1 MDYYLLNPYL
11 RRVLVAV
18 VIDFVVFG
26 TAALAAWNMPG
37 QPLPTEE
44 FLALSGVGAVGAFV
58 ALYYCDAYSPQVLGS
73 GRANVSSVFS
83 AMGLAFVGA
92 LVLYFAVH
100 TQAGVVRS
108 LAVTAGVYFPLLFT
122 ERLAFR
128 WISSFPRFNEKV
140 LVIGASELG
149 LAIARAMRDRPNLG
163 ISLVGFLTDD
173 EDLVHRQFSL
183 EGYPVLG
190 KVHEIEK
197 VMSARG
203 IGRVVVASKDR
214 REYFPADE
222 LLAAK
227 LANIRIESGISF
239 YERVTG
245 RIYLRGLRAS
255 YLIFSDGFRQSRFS
269 AFAKRAL
276 DVTAASAALT
286 LSAPVLLMA
295 AAAVKLDSEGPVL
308 FKQDRLGLGGR
319 PFEVLKL
326 RSMRIDAEAEGPRF
340 TSERD
345 DRITRVGTFIRK
357 TRIDELPQLLN
368 VLRGDMSFVGPR
380 PERPEF
386 VESISERYPFFRLRC
401 SVKPGITGWAQIRHG
416 YVNDLAGFEEKL
428 ALDLYY
434 LKYRSLQMDLLVLWQ
449 TFKTLIT
456 FQGV

>member
-18 VIDFVVFG
+18 LADFVVFG
-26 TAALAAWNMPG
+26 LAALTAWTMPG
-37 QPLPTEE
+37 QPLPATE
-44 FLALSGVGAVGAFV
+44 FWTLAGVGAASAFL

-73 GRANVSSVFS
+73 GRANFSSVLS
-83 AMGLAFVGA
+83 AMGLAFIGA

-108 LAVTAGVYFPLLFT
+108 LAVTAGVYFPALFA
-122 ERLAFR
+122 ERLGFR

-140 LVIGASELG
+140 LLVGASELG

-163 ISLVGFLTDD
+163 ITLVGFLTDD

-197 VMSARG
+197 VMKARG

-214 REYFPADE
+214 SEYFPEEE
-222 LLAAK
+222 LLNAK
-227 LANIRIESGISF
+227 LSNVRVESGISF
-239 YERVTG
+239 YERMTG

-255 YLIFSDGFRQSRFS
+255 YLIFSEGFRQGRVSGVL
-269 AFAKRAL
+269 KRGL
-276 DVTAASAALT
+276 DVVGASVALT
-286 LSAPVLLMA
+286 LSAPVLALTA
-295 AAAVKLDSEGPVL
+295 IAIKLDSQGPVL

-319 PFEVLKL
+319 TFEVLKL
-326 RSMRIDAEAEGPRF
+326 RSMRTDAEAEGPRF
-340 TSERD
+340 TSEQD
-345 DRITRVGTFIRK
+345 DRITRVGGFIRK

-386 VESISERYPFFRLRC
+386 VDSISERYPYFRLRC
-401 SVKPGITGWAQIRHG
+401 SVKPGVTGWAQIRHG

-434 LKYRSLQMDLLVLWQ
+434 LKYRSFQMDLLVLWQ
-449 TFKTLIT
+449 TVKTLVT
-456 FQGV
+456 FQGI

>member
-1 MDYYLLNPYL
+1 MNYYLQNPYL
-11 RRVLVAV
+11 RRVLFAVAADML
-18 VIDFVVFG
+18 IFG
-26 TAALAAWNMPG
+26 LAATAAWITPSQMLDAVTFWS
-37 QPLPTEE
+37 
-44 FLALSGVGAVGAFV
+44 LSMSGAFAAFV

-73 GRANVSSVFS
+73 GRANVSSLVS
-83 AMGLAFVGA
+83 AMALAFVGA
-92 LVLYFAVH
+92 LVLYFGVQ
-100 TQAGVVRS
+100 TRPGVVS
-108 LAVTAGVYFPLLFT
+108 SMAVMAGVYFPVLFV

-128 WISSFPRFNEKV
+128 WISSFPRFNERV

-149 LAIARAMRDRPNLG
+149 LAIARAMRERPNLG
-163 ISLVGFLTDD
+163 IALVGFLSDD

-197 VMSARG
+197 VMDARR

-214 REYFPADE
+214 DEYFPADE
-222 LLAAK
+222 LLSAK
-227 LANIRIESGISF
+227 LRSVRIESGISF

-245 RIYLRGLRAS
+245 RIYLRDLRAS
-255 YLIFSDGFRQSRFS
+255 YLIFSDGFRETTFGR
-269 AFAKRAL
+269 FAKRATDIAGAGL
-276 DVTAASAALT
+276 ALAI
-286 LSAPVLLMA
+286 SAPVLGIA
-295 AAAVKLDSEGPVL
+295 ALLIKLDSPGPVL
-308 FKQDRLGLGGR
+308 FRQDRLGLGGGT
-319 PFEVLKL
+319 FEVLKL

-345 DRITRVGTFIRK
+345 DRITRVGSFLRK

-386 VESISERYPFFRLRC
+386 VEAISERYPYFRLRC

-434 LKYRSLQMDLLVLWQ
+434 LKYRSFQMDMLVVWH
-449 TFKTLIT
+449 TIKTLVT
-456 FQGV
+456 LQGV

>member
-18 VIDFVVFG
+18 AADFAVFG
-26 TAALAAWNMPG
+26 IAALSAWTMPG
-37 QPLPTEE
+37 QHLPAAE
-44 FLALSGVGAVGAFV
+44 FWTLSGVGAVTAFI

-83 AMGLAFVGA
+83 AMGLAFIGA

-100 TQAGVVRS
+100 TQAGVVSS
-108 LAVTAGVYFPLLFT
+108 LAVMAGVYFPLLFT
-122 ERLAFR
+122 ERLTFR
-128 WISSFPRFNEKV
+128 WISSFPRFDERV

-197 VMSARG
+197 VMAARS
-203 IGRVVVASKDR
+203 IRRVVVASKDR
-214 REYFPADE
+214 SEYFPEDE

-239 YERVTG
+239 YERVAG

-255 YLIFSDGFRQSRFS
+255 YLIFSDGFRQSRLS
-269 AFAKRAL
+269 SGLKRCIDVVGASVGLAL
-276 DVTAASAALT
+276 AG
-286 LSAPVLLMA
+286 PVLALA
-295 AAAVKLDSEGPVL
+295 AAAIKLDSKGPVL
-308 FKQDRLGLGGR
+308 FRQDRLGLGGET
-319 PFEVLKL
+319 FEVLKL
-326 RSMRIDAEAEGPRF
+326 RSMRVDAEVDGPRF

-345 DRITRVGTFIRK
+345 DRITRVGSFIRK

-386 VESISERYPFFRLRC
+386 VETISERYPYFRLRC
-401 SVKPGITGWAQIRHG
+401 SVKPGVTGWAQIRHG

-434 LKYRSLQMDLLVLWQ
+434 LKYRSFGMDLLVLWQ
-449 TFKTLIT
+449 TVKTLVT
-456 FQGV
+456 LQGV